1 MISLELSANR
11 IYPKKPYMSKK
22 KNIFFNLK
30 KNVVGEDKKLTSRE
44 KLQ

>member
-11 IYPKKPYMSKK
+11 IYPKKPYMSK